1 MAINLATKYSPKVAE
16 KFYQKSLIAG
26 RSSKDYSWD
35 GVKSVLV
42 QTITTVAPGN
52 YSRTGTSRYGTPTEV
67 QDTQQILS
75 IERDRSVAL
84 TIDKGN
90 NTEQMQIKAA
100 GKVLA
105 AELREQFIP
114 EADMWAFQK
123 WINGAGTTVTDGAL
137 TKSNIVEKIRAA
149 RTALFN
155 AHVPLMDNTLYI
167 PASIEATLS
176 LASEFVHLERLGSHA
191 LEEGVIGKIASFE
204 VVPVPDHYFPEGV
217 NFMVCHKGSVLAP
230 FKLEDALI
238 KQDPPGISGHLLEVR
253 FIYDAFVLEAKN
265 KGVYVSKKA

>member
-35 GVKSVLV
+35 GVKSVQV
-42 QTITTVAPGN
+42 QTIVTVAPGD

-67 QDTQQILS
+67 QDTQQIMPVN
-75 IERDRSVAL
+75 RDRSVSL

-105 AELREQFIP
+105 AELNEQFIP
-114 EADMWAFQK
+114 EADMWAFSK
-123 WINGAGTTVTDGAL
+123 WIEGAGTVATDGTL
-137 TKSNIVEKIRAA
+137 TKSNIVEKIHAA
-149 RTALFN
+149 RVAMFN
-155 AHVPLMDNTLYI
+155 AHVPMMNNTLYI
-167 PASIEATLS
+167 PASNQMMVCLS
-176 LASEFVHLERLGSHA
+176 PEFVNLERLGTHA
-191 LEEGVIGKIASFE
+191 LEEGAIGKIASFE

-217 NFMVCHKGSVLAP
+217 NFLVCHKNSVLAP

-238 KQDPPGISGHLLEVR
+238 KQDPPGISGHLVEVR
-253 FIYDAFVLEAKN
+253 YIYDAFVLEAKN